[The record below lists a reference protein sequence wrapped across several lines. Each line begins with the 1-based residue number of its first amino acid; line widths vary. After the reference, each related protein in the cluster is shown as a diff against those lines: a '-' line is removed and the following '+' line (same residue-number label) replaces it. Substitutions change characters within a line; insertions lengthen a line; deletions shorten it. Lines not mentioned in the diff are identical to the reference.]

1 MKSLEVKEVNEVI
14 ATLEVIDD
22 TLAGDT
28 SGRAFVVNS
37 ANFDNSDNSKNKEV
51 MKSLEVKE
59 VNEVIATLEVID
71 DTLAGETTS
80 RTNVV
85 NFDNSKNKE
94 VMAKNSKSFR
104 EVRAWQKAHEFVLAF
119 YKTKKMFPDD
129 EKFALIPQFQR
140 AAVSIA
146 ANIAEGYKKLSKA
159 DKLRFMNIAQG
170 SLEECRYY
178 IILSHDVGYYS
189 KDVANDMWTKIE
201 AASTVLNAYC
211 KAIKDNKGIT
221 DEE

>member
-1 MKSLEVKEVNEVI
+1 MLEVKEVSEVK
-14 ATLEVIDD
+14 EVIDD
-22 TLAGDT
+22 SFADEKGNVD
-28 SGRAFVVNS
+28 NS
-37 ANFDNSDNSKNKEV
+37 ERSDNSDYFDNSETNSDNFDNSDKFEK
-51 MKSLEVKE
+51 
-59 VNEVIATLEVID
+59 T
-71 DTLAGETTS
+71 
-80 RTNVV
+80 
-85 NFDNSKNKE
+85 
-94 VMAKNSKSFR
+94 MANSKSFR

-119 YKTKKMFPDD
+119 YATKKMFPDD
-129 EKFALIPQFQR
+129 EKFALVPQFQR

-178 IILSHDVGYYS
+178 IILSHDVGYYT
-189 KDVANDMWTKIE
+189 KETANDMWTKIE

-211 KAIKDNKGIT
+211 KAIKENKGIT